1 MPPGRSRI
9 VIIGH
14 LGLETVQ
21 TPFAQRR
28 GPGGSAYYTA
38 LGAALSGGD
47 VSLVST
53 VGSDFSLDTLR
64 EVGVDVSHVSVARGA
79 SSRFE
84 IKYLPTFADRLIELD
99 LGVGSVLYV
108 PESLDYSDV
117 KFVHVAT
124 NLPQTQVELIERL
137 RVVAPAATITAD
149 CFDQFV
155 VSYPKATCRVVQ
167 SADLVFANLV
177 EYEMIVRMCGDIG
190 TPMVIKKGERGA
202 DYRFGAESVTVT
214 APAVQLVDPTGAGD
228 AFAGA
233 YLVHLARGADQ
244 ASALTAACRI
254 GAAAVRSFGAD
265 SLLSLRRNT

>member
-1 MPPGRSRI
+1 MAPGRSRI

-14 LGLETVQ
+14 LGFETVQ

-64 EVGVDVSHVSVARGA
+64 EVGVDLSHVSVARGA

-108 PESLDYSDV
+108 PESLDYSEV
-117 KFVHVAT
+117 KYVHVAT

-137 RVVAPAATITAD
+137 RVVAPATTITAD

-177 EYEMIVRMCGDIG
+177 EYEMIVRMCGDDHHADG
-190 TPMVIKKGERGA
+190 GQEGRARRGLPVRCGKRDRHRA
-202 DYRFGAESVTVT
+202 GRSARRSDRRGRRVRRGRTSSTWRE
-214 APAVQLVDPTGAGD
+214 APISRRRSARPAG
-228 AFAGA
+228 
-233 YLVHLARGADQ
+233 
-244 ASALTAACRI
+244 SAP
-254 GAAAVRSFGAD
+254 
-265 SLLSLRRNT
+265 RR

>member
-1 MPPGRSRI
+1 MSPGRSRI
-9 VIIGH
+9 VIIGY
-14 LGLETVQ
+14 LGFETVQ

-64 EVGVDVSHVSVARGA
+64 EVGVDLSHVSVARGA

-99 LGVGSVLYV
+99 LGVGSVLSV
-108 PESLDYSDV
+108 PESLDFSEV
-117 KFVHVAT
+117 KYVHVAT
-124 NLPQTQVELIERL
+124 NLPQTQVELIEQL
-137 RVVAPAATITAD
+137 RVAAPATTITAD

-177 EYEMIVRMCGDIG
+177 EYEMIVRMCGDIA

-202 DYRFGAESVTVT
+202 DYRFGTESVTVT

-244 ASALTAACRI
+244 SSALMAACRI
-254 GAAAVRSFGAD
+254 GAVAVRSFGAD
-265 SLLSLRRNT
+265 SLLSLRRNS